1 MSILYSTKVSI
12 DISKQCI
19 FLHLSG
25 KISFILIDCPA
36 MDKSTYVYE
45 LFNPFNPR
53 LGGFSPLFD

>member
-12 DISKQCI
+12 HISKQCI

-25 KISFILIDCPA
+25 KISFVLIDCPA